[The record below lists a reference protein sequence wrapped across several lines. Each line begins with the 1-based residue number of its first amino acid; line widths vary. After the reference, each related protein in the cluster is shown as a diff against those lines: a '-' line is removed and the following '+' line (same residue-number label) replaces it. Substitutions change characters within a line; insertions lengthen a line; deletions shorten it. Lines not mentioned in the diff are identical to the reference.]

1 MNKGIARQRDR
12 RDPSGVFGAATMIVA
27 ALVAAAG
34 MASSIFSALFA
45 DESPGDSDPPS
56 EFSWTPIA
64 FVAAS
69 TLAIAII
76 AVSFLAARAAIR
88 RREGRRDAVQ
98 NLLSRSVEASGEGLS
113 TQARNAYT
121 DAVEMYAQSI
131 LELAKQN
138 YKRDGS
144 DLVSQRH
151 IERAAEFL
159 GTGYASKRGRHLGAV
174 GGVLLGTG
182 FSVWSDIFID
192 GKYAPIPLAI
202 SLTLTIVGVALVVY
216 NWVRD

>member
-1 MNKGIARQRDR
+1 VSKRIARALDEENS
-12 RDPSGVFGAATMIVA
+12 SGIFGSATTIIAASTA
-27 ALVAAAG
+27 ALGLIV
-34 MASSIFSALFA
+34 SVLSAFFT
-45 DESPGDSDPPS
+45 DESSGNSNPPP
-56 EFSWTPIA
+56 EFSWTPVA
-64 FVAAS
+64 VVAAS
-69 TLAIAII
+69 ALAIAIV

-88 RREGRRDAVQ
+88 RREGRRDAIQ
-98 NLLSRSVEASGEGLS
+98 NLLSRPLEASGEGLS
-113 TQARNAYT
+113 PQARNAYT

-144 DLVSQRH
+144 DIVSQRH
-151 IERAAEFL
+151 IERAAEFV
-159 GTGYASKRGRHLGAV
+159 GTGYASKRGRHLGAI

-202 SLTLTIVGVALVVY
+202 SLMLTIAGVALVVY